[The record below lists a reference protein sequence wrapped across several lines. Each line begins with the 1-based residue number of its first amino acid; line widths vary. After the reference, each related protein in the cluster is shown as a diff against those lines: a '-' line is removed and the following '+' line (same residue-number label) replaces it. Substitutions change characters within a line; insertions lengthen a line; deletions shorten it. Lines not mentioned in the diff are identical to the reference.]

1 MDTTGIVSV
10 SVELVNETAVNVL
23 LLSANDFA
31 VNAVV
36 NWPAIVAVVVD
47 AVAPQSTEPPE
58 AICAKLGCPPEAE
71 LLKPVQVIL
80 AGFVG

>member
-36 NWPAIVAVVVD
+36 NCPAIVAVVVD
-47 AVAPQSTEPPE
+47 AAAPQSTEPPE
-58 AICAKLGCPPEAE
+58 AICAKLG
-71 LLKPVQVIL
+71 
-80 AGFVG
+80 